1 MDGIA
6 HVSWITGEVCE
17 ASVVQDAIKTKVLDM
32 SFAVKS
38 EGAFIAEKSIIY
50 MAAVTEFNNHSTAV
64 AAETETEN
72 SLTSTV
78 SGGVGSAG
86 SSHSDTTTIPAQV
99 LIWFPTRIFCQNVC
113 YQLKIKEIVECS
125 GDSYRLNN
133 VL

>member
-1 MDGIA
+1 M
-6 HVSWITGEVCE
+6 
-17 ASVVQDAIKTKVLDM
+17 VQDAIKTKVLDM

-38 EGAFIAEKSIIY
+38 EGAFIAEKYIIN
-50 MAAVTEFNNHSTAV
+50 MAAATEFNHSINHSMAV
-64 AAETETEN
+64 AAETEAEN